1 MSIKR
6 VVILYQKKSIPHEF
20 YMNEF
25 YMFLMYIKQNEM
37 KMWLIKMKEISSTL
51 SDLLACKCN
60 TDSYWKFQQNDKI
73 EREDGE
79 GF

>member
-1 MSIKR
+1 
-6 VVILYQKKSIPHEF
+6 
-20 YMNEF
+20 
-25 YMFLMYIKQNEM
+25 
-37 KMWLIKMKEISSTL
+37 MKEISSTL